1 MHSARPTQAVTTAR
15 RSQREDRRSR
25 MRTYLIAMG
34 FRTAAFPLAVWA
46 LVNGW
51 TVAGWL
57 LAVAAVG
64 LPPIA
69 VTLANTVDHRRGTD
83 QPVSPVRALPAGIP
97 PDDVQAA
104 PGRRAG
110 ASGVP
115 FDGALDDDFDDPF
128 DDPFAD
134 PGRDAAPD
142 RTPWS

>member
-1 MHSARPTQAVTTAR
+1 MHSTRPTQAVTTAR
-15 RSQREDRRSR
+15 RSQREDRRFR

-46 LVNGW
+46 LVSGW
-51 TVAGWL
+51 TVAGWV

-69 VTLANTVDHRRGTD
+69 VTLANTVDHRRNTD
-83 QPVSPVRALPAGIP
+83 QPVSPIRALPAAIP
-97 PDDVQAA
+97 PDDVPAE
-104 PGRRAG
+104 PGQPVDPPA
-110 ASGVP
+110 
-115 FDGALDDDFDDPF
+115 DPF

-134 PGRDAAPD
+134 RARDPGPD